1 MKTFKTFIEQA
12 KWRKNPAA
20 YKTPDGSVGPKYDD
34 DYHKWVPSKH
44 DGGKPKQSLGDTPTK
59 PGSLQ
64 KRTPVDHDLGFDVT
78 KKGKLTKRATKSL
91 KDKIKARN
99 D

>member
-1 MKTFKTFIEQA
+1 MCKKSCFYPRLSYVSESKIKQQ
-12 KWRKNPAA
+12 KVCDK
-20 YKTPDGSVGPKYDD
+20 KYDD

-64 KRTPVDHDLGFDVT
+64 KRTPVDRDNSLDVT
-78 KKGKLTKRATKSL
+78 KKGKLTKQATKSL
-91 KDKIKARN
+91 KNKIKARN